1 MSAPAVVTDLI
12 FFGGGDGNVYA
23 VTTEG
28 TLVWALGTGGL
39 VPSGP
44 AISHSTVYFGSYD
57 GFLYAVSLDG
67 Q

>member
-1 MSAPAVVTDLI
+1 MKT
-12 FFGGGDGNVYA
+12 GR
-23 VTTEG
+23 TENRLLWFILLLFAATAHG
-28 TLVWALGTGGL
+28 QVPRINNE

-44 AISHSTVYFGSYD
+44 AISRTTVYFGSYD